1 MSAQSINI
9 KTISSVFKEAEK
21 DLIKNTTRLIQH
33 KYFRLGCGYDEDKQ
47 ANALKVY
54 GILMRN
60 YCPLNDFMYT
70 VLRNGPQEL
79 SCVNLAGSDVKTIE
93 NITPPDTLYQ
103 LWLNKGN
110 VGTYNEFLDVLFNSQ
125 VDVWEGNEW

>member
-1 MSAQSINI
+1 MPAQTINI
-9 KTISSVFKEAEK
+9 KTIASVFSDAEK
-21 DLIKNTTRLIQH
+21 DLIKNTNKLLQH
-33 KYFRLGCGYDEDKQ
+33 KFFKLGEGYDEDKQ
-47 ANALKVY
+47 ANSLKVY
-54 GILMRN
+54 GILRKN

-70 VLRNGPQEL
+70 VLREGPQQL
-79 SCVNLAGSDVKTIE
+79 NCVALAGSEVKTLE

-110 VGTYNEFLDVLFNSQ
+110 VGTYNDFLDVLFNSQ